1 MKNIQYINIF
11 VNLKL
16 TQTKRDKFHSSKEIF
31 NNASSNM
38 ALIGSLTSF
47 DHNKKTFVFQEKVL
61 KIYLGTM
68 FSVKCYYV
76 FPSLS
81 KESTQEHD
89 SFWQISSQTHGTLTS
104 FWFLLKWQI
113 DCELCHLKKMEAI
126 KNDLVNSKSNN
137 EKLNVKLRSTQSFQQ
152 YTDLNLI

>member
-1 MKNIQYINIF
+1 
-11 VNLKL
+11 
-16 TQTKRDKFHSSKEIF
+16 
-31 NNASSNM
+31 M

-89 SFWQISSQTHGTLTS
+89 SF
-104 FWFLLKWQI
+104 
-113 DCELCHLKKMEAI
+113 
-126 KNDLVNSKSNN
+126 
-137 EKLNVKLRSTQSFQQ
+137 
-152 YTDLNLI
+152 